1 MLNII
6 MTALKDSLLLVP
18 FLLVIYF
25 VIAWLEYK
33 YSNSIQNNIRKAGKA
48 GPLLGALF
56 GCIPQCGFSVVGSAL
71 YTRRFIT
78 TGTLI
83 AVFISTS
90 DEALP
95 VIMANPSRIGL
106 IMPLLL
112 TKVVIALIAGYLI
125 DTFFYKKI
133 KVHDTKHC
141 KCHIGPT
148 GKHIHIHAV
157 EEKKVPE
164 IVASDNDEPVEI
176 DACCGHHLPAVNKMR
191 TLIMHPLRHTA
202 QVFIV
207 LFIISIVI
215 NYLVGEEGANLG
227 KFLLKDSIW
236 QPIVAAFV
244 GLIPNCG
251 ASVAITEI
259 YLKGGISFGAVIAGL
274 SSSAGLG
281 LMVLLKENHN
291 PKDTLR
297 ILGLLLAFSISAGI
311 IIQFIEPY
319 INVSWIK

>member
-1 MLNII
+1 MINII
-6 MTALKDSLLLVP
+6 MTALKDTLLLIP
-18 FLLVIYF
+18 FLLGIYF
-25 VIAWLEYK
+25 FIAWLELK
-33 YSNSIQNNIRKAGKA
+33 YSNTIQTHIRKAGKA

-83 AVFISTS
+83 AVLISTS
-90 DEALP
+90 DEAVP

-106 IMPLLL
+106 IVPLLL
-112 TKVVIALIAGYLI
+112 TKLIIAIFAGYFI
-125 DTFFYKKI
+125 DSFFYKKV
-133 KVHDTKHC
+133 KVHNTKNC

-148 GKHIHIHAV
+148 GKHIHIHAI

-164 IVASDNDEPVEI
+164 IVEDEKNEPVEI

-191 TLIMHPLRHTA
+191 TLIIHPLKHTG
-202 QVFIV
+202 QVVIV
-207 LFIISIVI
+207 LFLISVLL
-215 NYLVGEEGANLG
+215 NYLVGNEGANLG

-251 ASVAITEI
+251 ASVAITGI

-281 LMVLLKENHN
+281 LMVLLKENN
-291 PKDTLR
+291 NTKDTIR
-297 ILGLLLAFSISAGI
+297 IIGLLLAFSISVGI
-311 IIQFIEPY
+311 IIQFCEPY
-319 INVSWIK
+319 MHFAWMR